1 VERKWGKIPHY
12 HFSWIVTFQKQ
23 RYICKMLPLDKKN
36 NPEVNYSPI
45 WISRGSGSGGN
56 IEQQVLQQKRLQ
68 RKEEGTAQLQDF
80 NVEFKNLES
89 KRQIGKFEKGNAE
102 E

>member
-1 VERKWGKIPHY
+1 VFLGEIYSSKCFYKE
-12 HFSWIVTFQKQ
+12 
-23 RYICKMLPLDKKN
+23 KK
-36 NPEVNYSPI
+36 
-45 WISRGSGSGGN
+45 
-56 IEQQVLQQKRLQ
+56 
-68 RKEEGTAQLQDF
+68 KEEDL